1 MMTNRTR
8 NHGFTLVEILIVV
21 VILGILASI
30 VIPQFSDATSK
41 SKSVATASITRTIQS
56 KIFENYATQGDFPGT
71 LDPSWFVEG
80 TLPHNPLAPEQ
91 TSPIVIYDAS
101 AAQNATHPASKLVST
116 SGAFWYNPNN
126 GAFRALV
133 PAQSSEAQTLQLYN
147 DANSSQVGTLAAT
160 GE

>member
-1 MMTNRTR
+1 MAKQTHH
-8 NHGFTLVEILIVV
+8 HGFTLVEILIVV

-41 SKSVATASITRTIQS
+41 SKSVATASITRTVQS
-56 KIFENYATQGDFPGT
+56 KIFEDYATQGEFPST

-80 TLPHNPLAPEQ
+80 TLPHNPLAPDQ
-91 TSPIVIYDAS
+91 TSPVVIYDTS
-101 AAQNATHPASKLVST
+101 AVPSTTHPASKLVST

-133 PAQSSEAQTLQLYN
+133 PAQSTEAQTLQLYN
-147 DANSSQVGTLAAT
+147 DANASQVSTLAST
-160 GE
+160 GD